1 MVKNLHIC
9 LNMVGGSGWLGGVLY
24 IQNLAR
30 AIATLPP
37 EEKANLKLTVAVHDK
52 DLNLIEPARGYV
64 NHIYA
69 TSKLQRAYLKACNV
83 LAQRVSFIPL
93 NLLNPQKIDFL
104 YPAIAGTR
112 TPYQWGSWIPDFQ
125 HYHLPNLFSPEEI
138 EQRNKDHQQ
147 IASAAPVIILSSQM
161 AQQDFK
167 HLYPDAASRSVVM
180 NFVSC
185 PEPEWFELD
194 SKLTQKK
201 YHLPDKF
208 FLVSN
213 QFWKHKDHAVVIEAL
228 GLLKKQGITP
238 TVVCTGS
245 ATDYRNPDY
254 YNQLLA
260 RIQDLG
266 IGEQVRL
273 LGLIPRVDQ
282 IQLMRRCLAVIQP
295 SLFEGWSTVV
305 EDARSLGKPMLLSD
319 FPVHLEQNPPDSY
332 FFERS
337 NAEHLATLID
347 KAFTT
352 LTPGPDSEK
361 ESLAKQDNV
370 EKIKGYGRRFLK
382 IVRGVL

>member
-1 MVKNLHIC
+1 MVKNIHIC

-30 AIATLPP
+30 VIATLPS

-83 LAQRVSFIPL
+83 LAEKVSFIPL
-93 NLLNPQKIDFL
+93 NLLNPQKVDFL

-112 TPYQWGSWIPDFQ
+112 TPYQWGGWIPDFQ
-125 HYHLPNLFSPEEI
+125 HYHLPNLFSLEEI

-147 IASAAPVIILSSQM
+147 IASAAPVIVLSSQM

-194 SKLTQKK
+194 PKTTQKK
-201 YHLPDKF
+201 YQLPDKF

-260 RIQDLG
+260 RIKDLG

-319 FPVHLEQNPPDSY
+319 FPVHLEQNPPDSH

-337 NAEHLATLID
+337 NGEHLATLID
-347 KAFTT
+347 KAFNT
-352 LTPGPDSEK
+352 LTPGPDVEK

-382 IVRGVL
+382 IVRGVV

>member
-30 AIATLPP
+30 AIATLP
-37 EEKANLKLTVAVHDK
+37 ETEKANIKLTIAVHDK
-52 DLNLIEPARGYV
+52 DINLIEPARGYV
-64 NHIYA
+64 NQIYA
-69 TSKLQRAYLKACNV
+69 TSKWQRAYLKMCNF
-83 LAQRVSFIPL
+83 LAERISFIPL
-93 NLLNPQKIDFL
+93 ELLNPQKINFL

-112 TPYQWGSWIPDFQ
+112 SPYQWGGWIPDFQ

-138 EQRNKDHQQ
+138 AQRNRDQQQ
-147 IASAAPVIILSSQM
+147 IAHAAPIIVLSSNM
-161 AQQDFK
+161 AQEDFK
-167 HLYPDAASRSVVM
+167 HLYPEAASRSVVM

-185 PEPEWFELD
+185 PAPEWFELD
-194 SKLTQKK
+194 PKLTQES
-201 YHLPDKF
+201 YQLPDKF
-208 FLVSN
+208 FLISN

-228 GLLKKQGITP
+228 GLLKQQGLTP

-254 YNQLLA
+254 YNYLLT
-260 RIQDLG
+260 RIEELG
-266 IGEQVRL
+266 ISEQVRL
-273 LGLIPRVDQ
+273 LGLITRVDQ
-282 IQLMRRCLAVIQP
+282 IQLMRRSLAVIQP

-337 NAEHLATLID
+337 NAEQLAALID
-347 KAFTT
+347 KSFTT
-352 LTPGPDSEK
+352 LTPGPDVEK

-370 EKIKGYGRRFLK
+370 EKIKGYGRRFLE
-382 IVRGVL
+382 IVRSVV